1 MHEYKKIG
9 EAWLL
14 QGKYGRSFE
23 YKNIGSKASE
33 GIDDLLTLKISD
45 DHIEWPFGQFGN
57 KSNEFNR
64 IAQAQRVQFK

>member
-33 GIDDLLTLKISD
+33 GIDDLLTLKSQMD
-45 DHIEWPFGQFGN
+45 TN
-57 KSNEFNR
+57 KRNYIDYKILASR
-64 IAQAQRVQFK
+64 TTH